1 MICSVFDLVGFAVG
15 IDFLVA
21 RRGNSNE
28 PNRSELRSVDALQ
41 PPAKSV
47 GHNPDDAPN
56 RAAAV
61 VSFESYDSR
70 QLANGCRVS
79 PRHSGI

>member
-1 MICSVFDLVGFAVG
+1 VICSLFDLAEFAAG
-15 IDFLVA
+15 IDFSVA

-28 PNRSELRSVDALQ
+28 PNSSELRGIDALQ
-41 PPAKSV
+41 PPAKSA

-61 VSFESYDSR
+61 VGFESDDSS
-70 QLANGCRVS
+70 QLANGWRVS
-79 PRHSGI
+79 PAGRH